1 MTYTSVSTYTRT
13 HTATHLADVILGSIA
28 DILGTLGIDATRV
41 FADWD
46 TDQRA
51 ISAWIEEGSLASV
64 ALECHQPGGAVAPIF
79 EFPVSYV
86 RYRRRRPE
94 VHRRPCRAGP
104 VPCQTANCSDG
115 NRVPAL
121 LQLQRLALR
130 PDRMGPG
137 NQSITFGNAFVQFW
151 DACRR
156 TARECR
162 PSLFYE
168 MSVTCHELH

>member
-86 RYRRRRPE
+86 GTGEGDRKFTADRAALARYL
-94 VHRRPCRAGP
+94 AKLQT
-104 VPCQTANCSDG
+104 VPTG
-115 NRVPAL
+115 TVY
-121 LQLQRLALR
+121 RLFCNYNGSHSR
-130 PDRMGPG
+130 PDGMGPG
-137 NQSITFGNAFVQFW
+137 NQSVPFGNAFVQFW
-151 DACRR
+151 DPCSG

-162 PSLFYE
+162 ASLFYE
-168 MSVTCHELH
+168 MS

>member
-64 ALECHQPGGAVAPIF
+64 ALECHQPSGAVAPIF
-79 EFPVSYV
+79 EFPVSYAGTGEGDRKFTADRAALA
-86 RYRRRRPE
+86 RYIAKLQSVPKGTVYRLFCSYNASHSDQSGWSPASRASLSGMRSYSFGTLA
-94 VHRRPCRAGP
+94 AGP
-104 VPCQTANCSDG
+104 HASAG
-115 NRVPAL
+115 
-121 LQLQRLALR
+121 LR
-130 PDRMGPG
+130 YF
-137 NQSITFGNAFVQFW
+137 TK
-151 DACRR
+151 
-156 TARECR
+156 
-162 PSLFYE
+162 
-168 MSVTCHELH
+168 

>member
-79 EFPVSYV
+79 EFPVSYSGTGEGDRKFTADRAALA
-86 RYRRRRPE
+86 RYLAKLQTVPTGTVYRLFCTYNGSHSGQTGWGPGTRASLSGMRSYSFGTLA
-94 VHRRPCRAGP
+94 AGP
-104 VPCQTANCSDG
+104 HASAG
-115 NRVPAL
+115 
-121 LQLQRLALR
+121 LR
-130 PDRMGPG
+130 YF
-137 NQSITFGNAFVQFW
+137 TK
-151 DACRR
+151 
-156 TARECR
+156 
-162 PSLFYE
+162 
-168 MSVTCHELH
+168 

>member
-1 MTYTSVSTYTRT
+1 MTYTTVSTYTRT

-64 ALECHQPGGAVAPIF
+64 ALECHQPGGTVAPIF

-86 RYRRRRPE
+86 GTGEGDRKFTADRAALARYLAKLQSVPRGTVYRLFCSYNGSHSDQTGWSPGIRASLSGMRSYSFGTLA
-94 VHRRPCRAGP
+94 AGP
-104 VPCQTANCSDG
+104 HASAG
-115 NRVPAL
+115 
-121 LQLQRLALR
+121 LR
-130 PDRMGPG
+130 YF
-137 NQSITFGNAFVQFW
+137 TK
-151 DACRR
+151 
-156 TARECR
+156 
-162 PSLFYE
+162 
-168 MSVTCHELH
+168 

>member
-64 ALECHQPGGAVAPIF
+64 ALECHQPGGAIAPIF

-86 RYRRRRPE
+86 GTGEGDRKFTADRAALARYLAKLQSVPKGTVYRLFCNYNGSHSDQTGWGPGTRASLSGMRSYSFGTLA
-94 VHRRPCRAGP
+94 AGP
-104 VPCQTANCSDG
+104 HATAG
-115 NRVPAL
+115 
-121 LQLQRLALR
+121 LR
-130 PDRMGPG
+130 YF
-137 NQSITFGNAFVQFW
+137 TK
-151 DACRR
+151 
-156 TARECR
+156 
-162 PSLFYE
+162 
-168 MSVTCHELH
+168 

>member
-64 ALECHQPGGAVAPIF
+64 ALESEWRSF
-79 EFPVSYV
+79 
-86 RYRRRRPE
+86 
-94 VHRRPCRAGP
+94 
-104 VPCQTANCSDG
+104 
-115 NRVPAL
+115 
-121 LQLQRLALR
+121 
-130 PDRMGPG
+130 
-137 NQSITFGNAFVQFW
+137 
-151 DACRR
+151 
-156 TARECR
+156 
-162 PSLFYE
+162 
-168 MSVTCHELH
+168 

>member
-64 ALECHQPGGAVAPIF
+64 ALECHQPGGTVVPIF

-86 RYRRRRPE
+86 GTGEGDRKFTADRAALARYLAKLQSVPRGTVYRLFCTYNGSHSGQTGWGPGTRASLSGMRSYSFGTLA
-94 VHRRPCRAGP
+94 AGP
-104 VPCQTANCSDG
+104 HAS
-115 NRVPAL
+115 AS
-121 LQLQRLALR
+121 LR
-130 PDRMGPG
+130 YF
-137 NQSITFGNAFVQFW
+137 TK
-151 DACRR
+151 
-156 TARECR
+156 
-162 PSLFYE
+162 
-168 MSVTCHELH
+168 

>member
-86 RYRRRRPE
+86 GTGEGDRKFTADRAALARYLAKLQSVPKGTVYRLFCNYNGSHSDQTGWGPGTRASLSGMRSYSFGTLA
-94 VHRRPCRAGP
+94 AGP
-104 VPCQTANCSDG
+104 HASAG
-115 NRVPAL
+115 
-121 LQLQRLALR
+121 LR
-130 PDRMGPG
+130 YF
-137 NQSITFGNAFVQFW
+137 TK
-151 DACRR
+151 
-156 TARECR
+156 
-162 PSLFYE
+162 
-168 MSVTCHELH
+168 

>member
-28 DILGTLGIDATRV
+28 DILGTLGIDVTRV

-51 ISAWIEEGSLASV
+51 ISAWIEEGTLASV

-86 RYRRRRPE
+86 GTGEGDRKFTADRAALARYLAKLQTVPTGTVYRLFCNYNGSHSNQAGWGTGTRASLSGMRSYSFGTLA
-94 VHRRPCRAGP
+94 AGP
-104 VPCQTANCSDG
+104 HASTG
-115 NRVPAL
+115 
-121 LQLQRLALR
+121 LR
-130 PDRMGPG
+130 YF
-137 NQSITFGNAFVQFW
+137 TK
-151 DACRR
+151 
-156 TARECR
+156 
-162 PSLFYE
+162 
-168 MSVTCHELH
+168 

>member
-64 ALECHQPGGAVAPIF
+64 ALECHQPGGAVTPIF
-79 EFPVSYV
+79 EFPVLYIGTGEGDRKFTADRAALARYLAKLQNVPRGTVYRLFCSYSGSHSDQTGWSPGT
-86 RYRRRRPE
+86 RASLSGMRSYSFGTLA
-94 VHRRPCRAGP
+94 AGP
-104 VPCQTANCSDG
+104 HASAG
-115 NRVPAL
+115 
-121 LQLQRLALR
+121 LR
-130 PDRMGPG
+130 YF
-137 NQSITFGNAFVQFW
+137 TK
-151 DACRR
+151 
-156 TARECR
+156 
-162 PSLFYE
+162 
-168 MSVTCHELH
+168 